1 MSGIRVLCDTNPLIY
16 LLDGNKEIAD
26 FLNNKQIHI
35 SVITELEL
43 FGKPDLSE
51 NDRKVIE
58 TMLENCFITE
68 INHEIKQIYK
78 DIKRNYT
85 IKLPDA
91 VIAATAISL
100 DIPLL
105 TSDSDFQK
113 ISDLKLI
120 LWQL

>member
-16 LLDGNKEIAD
+16 LLGGNKELAG
-26 FLNNKQIHI
+26 FLNNKQIHV

-43 FGKPDLSE
+43 FSKPELSE
-51 NDRKVIE
+51 TDREIIE
-58 TMLENCFITE
+58 TMLESCFITE

-78 DIKRNYT
+78 RIKQDYT

-105 TSDSDFQK
+105 TSDQDF
-113 ISDLKLI
+113 
-120 LWQL
+120 

>member
-16 LLDGNKEIAD
+16 LLDGNNELAD

-43 FGKPDLSE
+43 FGKPNLSE
-51 NDRKVIE
+51 TDRQIIE
-58 TMLENCFITE
+58 TMLESCFITE

-78 DIKRNYT
+78 YIKQNYT
-85 IKLPDA
+85 LKLPDA

-105 TSDSDFQK
+105 TSDYDFQK
-113 ISDLKLI
+113 IPNLKLI
-120 LWQL
+120 YWQL

>member
-1 MSGIRVLCDTNPLIY
+1 MSGIRVLCYTNPLIY
-16 LLDGNKEIAD
+16 LLDGNKDIAG
-26 FLNNKQIHI
+26 FLNNKQIHV

-51 NDRKVIE
+51 PDRKIIE
-58 TMLENCFITE
+58 TMLENCFIAE
-68 INHEIKQIYK
+68 INYEIKQIYK
-78 DIKRNYT
+78 HIKQNYT
-85 IKLPDA
+85 IRLPDA
-91 VIAATAISL
+91 IIAATAISL

-105 TSDSDFQK
+105 TSDHDFQK

>member
-16 LLDGNKEIAD
+16 LLDGNKEIAN

-78 DIKRNYT
+78 DIKQNYT

-113 ISDLKLI
+113 ILDLKLI